1 MKAFN
6 KMRDWE
12 TERSTFFVSLFIML
26 LFVIIEISPTIFKM
40 MVAAGPY
47 DDMLAAERHRIQIEA
62 QKQISDLNDE
72 VNTQIQISSALNQNK
87 LDAEIAANKVL
98 LEKIAV
104 AQAELME
111 TAIQE
116 WRDQELKKIKE
127 DASRYIKTKIG

>member
-1 MKAFN
+1 
-6 KMRDWE
+6 
-12 TERSTFFVSLFIML
+12 
-26 LFVIIEISPTIFKM
+26 M
-40 MVAAGPY
+40 MVASGPY

-62 QKQISDLNDE
+62 QKQISDLNDK

-98 LEKIAV
+98 LEKIAT

-116 WRDQELKKIKE
+116 WRDQELQKIKE